1 MLTRQPCRTQTAIT
15 FTRRHLRGRTTM
27 ATRNNNNSTS
37 NSNSISSIS
46 ISSTS
51 SNSSSTI
58 IQPEEVRSLPY
69 TMIVS

>member
-37 NSNSISSIS
+37 NSISSIS

>member
-1 MLTRQPCRTQTAIT
+1 VLTRQPCRTQTAIT

-37 NSNSISSIS
+37 NSISSIS